1 MTLDDIRRIALTF
14 PKVEERPSYGTPGF
28 FVGKKLLV
36 RFKEDG
42 ADVVFR
48 MSLEEKAFL
57 MEADPNTFYET
68 DHYRG
73 WPAVLAR
80 VDRLDAATVQQLI
93 ERQWRVS
100 APRGLVRDTDAGR
113 QDG

>member
-1 MTLDDIRRIALTF
+1 MTLDDIRRIALAL
-14 PKVEERPSYGTPGF
+14 PKVEERTSYGTPAF
-28 FVGKKLLV
+28 FIGKKMLV

-57 MEADPNTFYET
+57 MEADPDTFYET
-68 DHYRG
+68 DHYKG

-80 VDRLDAATVQQLI
+80 LAKLDEATVHRLI
-93 ERQWRVS
+93 ERQWRAS
-100 APRGLVRDTDAGR
+100 APRKLLRDICAEPGDA
-113 QDG
+113 